1 MMDCQHKKANKGREK
16 RRRGDTTSK
25 NPTTRKTKAIRHNR
39 QEKTQ
44 GTEGG
49 MRARL
54 LMRLYSTSAS
64 QLPSPGPVITTES
77 LRLPGARR
85 EDVEGGGVRSL
96 SLSLVTTTMGTPTTE
111 LELEFCRLTGGG
123 LEVEDIAIG
132 GASLSR
138 YICGGLCTVE
148 CL

>member
-1 MMDCQHKKANKGREK
+1 MQ
-16 RRRGDTTSK
+16 
-25 NPTTRKTKAIRHNR
+25 
-39 QEKTQ
+39 
-44 GTEGG
+44 
-49 MRARL
+49 
-54 LMRLYSTSAS
+54 LYSASAS

-96 SLSLVTTTMGTPTTE
+96 SLSLVTTTMGTPATK

-123 LEVEDIAIG
+123 LEVEDIVIG

-138 YICGGLCTVE
+138 
-148 CL
+148 